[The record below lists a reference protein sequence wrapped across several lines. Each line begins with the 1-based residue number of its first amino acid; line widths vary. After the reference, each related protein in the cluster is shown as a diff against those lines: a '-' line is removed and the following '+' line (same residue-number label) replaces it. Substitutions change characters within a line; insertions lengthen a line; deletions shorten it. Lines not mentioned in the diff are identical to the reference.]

1 MLAGLRARIAL
12 LGAGLVAVVLAPV
25 AAGVLIGFDGS
36 LTFPGLVFV
45 MAGAGLTGLLLAACG
60 AWLTARS
67 VTRSILA
74 LDAAARKLQAG
85 EPAAAPVEGAG
96 EIARLAQSFNAMA
109 EAVGERERR
118 MRRFALRDV
127 ETDLPNRLALE
138 RRLGSLIKEP
148 GPGRSA
154 VAAVSLD
161 RFSQVRRAVGPELAS
176 AALAEIGQ
184 RLSHGLP
191 GAAVARIG
199 ADALGFMLQGADAE
213 QAQGALV
220 RLLEDLEAPVGLPG
234 GAIEIGVTIGVTE
247 LSAGDRPSSA
257 IARAGAAVDQARS
270 LHRKIAV
277 MGAEA
282 YGDPAAKLSLMAEML
297 DAIAAG
303 DLVLHHQPRFDM
315 RERRVTGVEA
325 LVRWRHPT
333 RGLLSPDN
341 FVPLAEDTGHIR
353 AMSEWVLD
361 RAIEHQAG
369 LRIARETLEMSVNL
383 SGRLLGDAAFTDTA
397 LAMAAKAEGRLSFE
411 ITEGAVID
419 NPAAALANIE
429 RLRDA
434 GIGVAIDDYGAGL
447 SSLALLKQVQA
458 DELKIDRAFILNLD
472 ASQRD
477 AMVVRSTIDLA
488 HSLGLKVT
496 AEGVETDTAYALLAG
511 MGCDIAQGFL
521 IARPMPLDELLVF
534 LREDREASRRYG

>member
-1 MLAGLRARIAL
+1 MLASLRARIAL
-12 LGAGLVAVVLAPV
+12 LGAGLVAVALAPV

-36 LTFPGLVFV
+36 LTFRGLAFV
-45 MAGAGLTGLLLAACG
+45 LAGAGLMGLLMAACG

-67 VTRSILA
+67 IARPILA
-74 LDAAARKLQAG
+74 LAAAARKLQEG
-85 EPAAAPVEGAG
+85 EPAAVPVEGAG
-96 EIARLAQSFNAMA
+96 EIARLAETFNAMA

-138 RRLGSLIKEP
+138 RRLGSLIKEA
-148 GPGRSA
+148 GRSA

-199 ADALGFMLQGADAE
+199 ADALGFVLQGADAE

-220 RLLEDLEAPVGLPG
+220 RLLETLEAPVGLPG
-234 GAIEIGVTIGVTE
+234 GAIEIGVTIGLTE
-247 LSAGDRPSSA
+247 LSPGDRPSSA
-257 IARAGAAVDQARS
+257 IARTGAAVDQARS

-315 RERRVTGVEA
+315 RGLRVTGVEA

-353 AMSEWVLD
+353 AMSEWVLE

-383 SGRLLGDAAFTDTA
+383 SGRLLGDAAFADTA

-419 NPAAALANIE
+419 NPAAALSNIE
-429 RLRDA
+429 RFREA

-447 SSLALLKQVQA
+447 SSLALLKQVEA